1 MNIDLRHHDQH
12 EHGTDLDLRLQQPVF
27 PLAEAQDIREK
38 MRAQGLRV
46 PLTEQ
51 ERFDMAQKR
60 MRGQQ

>member
-12 EHGTDLDLRLQQPVF
+12 EYGTDLDLRLQQPVF
-27 PLAEAQDIREK
+27 PLAMAQEFREK

-46 PLTEQ
+46 PFTDAEK
-51 ERFDMAQKR
+51 FAQAEAR